1 MIQWIYKAFA
11 LVLAL
16 SFGVCASARELKS
29 IGITLGTLGNPFFVV
44 VVKGA
49 EAQARKL
56 NRNVKITSV
65 GADYDLGKQFSQID
79 NFIAAGVDM
88 ILINAVDP
96 VLIGPAVEKAR
107 KAGIVV
113 VAVGDKAQGA
123 DGYVAINNKQAG
135 ERTCEY
141 MVEKMGGQGNV
152 LIVNGPQVSAVVARV
167 DGCKGVLA
175 KHPKIKL
182 LSFDQDAKGSRD
194 GGLSVTQS
202 LLTRYA
208 KVDGIFG
215 INDPT
220 AIGASLA
227 AKQMGR
233 KNIIIT
239 GVDGSPDIESA
250 IGDASSMIVASG
262 TQDPYAMAAD
272 AVTIGAAILA
282 GNKPAKTEVLM
293 DSVLL
298 TGKNLAGFKG
308 WNAARRTHQ

>member
-1 MIQWIYKAFA
+1 MQKWLIKALGLT
-11 LVLAL
+11 LVAAA
-16 SFGVCASARELKS
+16 CAAPAAAKDLKS

-49 EAQARKL
+49 EAEARKI
-56 NRNVKITSV
+56 NPNVKVTSV

-79 NFIAAGVDM
+79 NFIAAGVDL

-96 VLIGPAVEKAR
+96 VSIGPAVAKAR
-107 KAGIVV
+107 KAGITV

-135 ERTCEY
+135 ERTCEF
-141 MVEKMGGQGNV
+141 MVQKMGGQGDV

-167 DGCKGVLA
+167 EGCKEVLA
-175 KHPKIKL
+175 KHPKIKIL
-182 LSFDQDAKGSRD
+182 NSDQDAKGSRD
-194 GGLSVTQS
+194 GGFSVTQS

-233 KNIIIT
+233 KNIVIT

-250 IGDASSMIVASG
+250 IADPGTMIVASG
-262 TQDPYAMAAD
+262 TQDPFAMAAD
-272 AVTIGAAILA
+272 AVKIGAAIVA
-282 GNKPAKTEVLM
+282 GHKPAQTEIAM

-298 TGKNLAGFKG
+298 TSQNLSTFKG
-308 WNAARRTHQ
+308 WNAAR